1 MALFDGRHQA
11 EQDVSEDEAVEASQ
25 PSAPELL
32 RSALSSVGRSVG
44 ANWLTLAETALIG
57 CGAVVL
63 SVLFIWATVTGRVS
77 VEAIVVILVMLIL
90 TLFAVGQGMTYHTR
104 NLAIQERARESVTK
118 TTMAAEIMME
128 FLRDFTLK
136 NQETI
141 SRLAENYKVRIV
153 DELGKVV
160 DDLLK
165 STGDQG
171 MHRELAQLKAIIAR
185 KVMDIP
191 TGVALPLP
199 RLEQFDH
206 ALRHLQEAE
215 RIPKCPACGA
225 AQARISRIDSV
236 NGIQYACSRCGHEF
250 SVGITVMLEQDP

>member
-1 MALFDGRHQA
+1 
-11 EQDVSEDEAVEASQ
+11 
-25 PSAPELL
+25 
-32 RSALSSVGRSVG
+32 
-44 ANWLTLAETALIG
+44 
-57 CGAVVL
+57 
-63 SVLFIWATVTGRVS
+63 VTDRVS

-165 STGDQG
+165 SAGDQG

-215 RIPKCPACGA
+215 RIPKCPACRA

-236 NGIQYACSRCGHEF
+236 NGIQYACTRCGHEF